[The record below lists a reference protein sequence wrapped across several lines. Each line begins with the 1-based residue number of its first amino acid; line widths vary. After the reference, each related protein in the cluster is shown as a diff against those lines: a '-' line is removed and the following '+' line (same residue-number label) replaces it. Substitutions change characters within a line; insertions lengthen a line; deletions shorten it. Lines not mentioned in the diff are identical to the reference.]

1 MIQFL
6 IDLKAS
12 SPTLYYSTIFL
23 VAALVGAAV
32 TQIFIGRR

>member
-12 SPTLYYSTIFL
+12 SPTTYYSVIFL
-23 VAALVGAAV
+23 IAALAGATV